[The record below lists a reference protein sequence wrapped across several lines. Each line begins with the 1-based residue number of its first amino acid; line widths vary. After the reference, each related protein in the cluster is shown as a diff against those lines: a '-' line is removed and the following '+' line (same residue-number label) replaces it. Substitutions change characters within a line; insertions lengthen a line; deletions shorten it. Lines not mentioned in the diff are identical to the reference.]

1 MLQIEIMI
9 GVVVIL
15 LIIWV
20 FISSRKSHL
29 NKANEY
35 LKKQLS
41 QKEQWK
47 QEKIMSYGQVQETK
61 KQLIARIEEKFK
73 DNPEQE
79 SLLKEIIN
87 DWAELKV
94 RSFQERRS
102 WIRRPQK

>member
-1 MLQIEIMI
+1 MLQIEILV
-9 GVVVIL
+9 GVVVLL

-29 NKANEY
+29 NKADEL

-47 QEKIMSYGQVQETK
+47 KEKIMSYGQVQEIK
-61 KQLIARIEEKFK
+61 KQLLVRVEEKFK
-73 DNPEQE
+73 DSPEQE
-79 SLLKEIIN
+79 ALLKEIIN
-87 DWAELKV
+87 DWAELKI